1 MRYNDD
7 DVEGE
12 KGRFDFILV
21 EERFLEI
28 NYFD

>member
-1 MRYNDD
+1 MRHNDD

-12 KGRFDFILV
+12 KGRFDSILV
-21 EERFLEI
+21 EERLLEI